1 MILITTVD
9 INGRSKRWIM
19 LPVTLSFEVHQPH
32 RLRIDGVNEDSEDL
46 YGRYFDDEMNEH
58 FFRDVA
64 ENCYFPAT
72 ERLLREARKRSGT
85 ERPLKVNFS
94 VSSSWIDQ
102 AKKYHP
108 ELIDMF
114 NRFPDDSIDFIGQ
127 AHYHSLAG
135 LFDDKTEF
143 RNQLAT
149 HRQIVKDT
157 FGVEPQVM
165 TNTELIYHN
174 GIGKVAAEEG
184 YSGIFTEGA
193 GRILGWRS
201 PNYAYTQPE
210 FVTGDGTN
218 VLLRNRKLTDD
229 VGYRFSAEW
238 WDEYPLTAE
247 KYALWLSQAQ
257 GDMLNL
263 FMDYETFG
271 EHHWEGTGILWFLE
285 SLPQEVLRHDNLEF
299 AKVREVAQKDPV
311 GDFDAFEYDTVSW
324 ADQEMDAS
332 AWLGNPMQRML
343 FDKLQELE
351 SKVKQIED
359 EEVLDVWRKLLT
371 SDHLHHIATKT
382 YDDSSVHNY
391 FSYFDH
397 PHQGFAVI
405 TEHLMDF
412 QQQVE
417 RRLRK

>member
-1 MILITTVD
+1 
-9 INGRSKRWIM
+9 M

-32 RLRIDGVNEDSEDL
+32 RLRTDGVNDEASNL
-46 YGRYFDDEMNEH
+46 YDRYFDDEMNEH

-72 ERLLREARKRSGT
+72 ERLLRTAKKFENSDRQF
-85 ERPLKVNFS
+85 KVNFS
-94 VSSSWIDQ
+94 ISSSWLEQ
-102 AKKYHP
+102 AEEYHP
-108 ELIDMF
+108 ELIDML
-114 NRFPDDSIDFIGQ
+114 NRFPDDTIDFIGQ

-135 LFDDKTEF
+135 LFDDKEEF
-143 RNQLAT
+143 R
-149 HRQIVKDT
+149 HQINHHSDLIEEK
-157 FGVEPQVM
+157 FGKRPQVM

-174 GIGKVAAEEG
+174 EIGKIASEEG
-184 YSGIFTEGA
+184 FEGVFTEGA

-201 PNYAYTQPE
+201 PNYAYTQPD
-210 FVTGDGTN
+210 FVTDEGTN
-218 VLLRNRKLTDD
+218 ILLRNRKLTDD

-238 WDEYPLTAE
+238 WNEYPLTAE
-247 KYALWLSQAQ
+247 KYASWLSEVE

-285 SLPQEVLRHDNLEF
+285 ALAEEVLKHEELKF
-299 AKVREVAQKDPV
+299 ATVSEVAEKDPV
-311 GDFDAFEYDTVSW
+311 GSFDAFEYNTVSW

-332 AWLGNPMQRML
+332 AWLGNPMQKLL
-343 FDKLQELE
+343 FRKLQELE
-351 SKVKQIED
+351 SKVKKIDDKAYLE
-359 EEVLDVWRKLLT
+359 VWRKFLT

-382 YDDSSVHNY
+382 YDDGSVHNY

-397 PHQGFAVI
+397 PHEGFAVI

-412 QQQVE
+412 QQEVE
-417 RRLRK
+417 KKLEE

>member
-1 MILITTVD
+1 
-9 INGRSKRWIM
+9 M
-19 LPVTLSFEVHQPH
+19 LPVSLSFEVHQPH
-32 RLRIDGVNEDSEDL
+32 RLRIDGVNEDAATL

-72 ERLLREARKRSGT
+72 ERLLREARRFEGKDRQF
-85 ERPLKVNFS
+85 KVNFS
-94 VSSSWIDQ
+94 ISSSWIEQ

-108 ELIDMF
+108 ELIDML
-114 NRFPDDSIDFIGQ
+114 NRFPDSSIDFIGQ

-135 LFDDKTEF
+135 LFNNKDEF
-143 RNQLAT
+143 RHQLKT
-149 HRQIVKDT
+149 HREIINDT
-157 FGVEPQVM
+157 FGVKPDVM

-174 GIGKVAAEEG
+174 EIGKIASEVG

-193 GRILGWRS
+193 PRILGWRS
-201 PNYAYTQPE
+201 PNYNYTQPE
-210 FVTGDGTN
+210 FVTESGN
-218 VLLRNRKLTDD
+218 SIMLRNRKLTDD

-238 WDEYPLTAE
+238 WSEYPLTAQ
-247 KYALWLSQAQ
+247 KYAAWLNASD
-257 GDMLNL
+257 GDHINL

-285 SLPQEVLRHDNLEF
+285 ALPEETLKHDNLKF
-299 AKVREVAQKDPV
+299 AKVREIAQHDPV
-311 GDFDAFEYDTVSW
+311 GKFDAFEYNTVSW

-332 AWLGNPMQRML
+332 AWLGNPMQKLL
-343 FDKLQELE
+343 FEKLQELE
-351 SKVKQIED
+351 AKVQRVDD
-359 EEVLDVWRKLLT
+359 ERVSEVWRKFLT

-382 YDDSSVHNY
+382 MDDGSVHNY

-412 QQQVE
+412 QEQVE
-417 RRLRK
+417 KRLRK